1 MYPYHFTYLKKNEQG
16 PSTVEPSFETDYF
29 PISDRGIE
37 FMQCEVLG
45 PVRKSEVRKRVDK
58 EEVWNRKM
66 AFEEESLE
74 RNKRTASIDK
84 SSELHPIDLF
94 CDCPEKPQIFYMHLV
109 AEDPERAV
117 LQHENMLPDPLDDI
131 YNRV

>member
-45 PVRKSEVRKRVDK
+45 PVRKSEGNEDPNGVQG
-58 EEVWNRKM
+58 
-66 AFEEESLE
+66 AGG
-74 RNKRTASIDK
+74 NKRTASIDK

-94 CDCPEKPQIFYMHLV
+94 CDCPEKPQVFYMHLV

>member
-45 PVRKSEVRKRVDK
+45 PVRKSEGNEDSNGVQGAEGV
-58 EEVWNRKM
+58 
-66 AFEEESLE
+66 E
-74 RNKRTASIDK
+74 RTDGIDK

>member
-45 PVRKSEVRKRVDK
+45 PVRKSEGTEDS
-58 EEVWNRKM
+58 NGM
-66 AFEEESLE
+66 LGS
-74 RNKRTASIDK
+74 KRTKRDDRIDK
-84 SSELHPIDLF
+84 ASELHPIDLF
-94 CDCPEKPQIFYMHLV
+94 CDYPEKPQVFYMHLV

-117 LQHENMLPDPLDDI
+117 LHHENMLPDPLDDI

>member
-37 FMQCEVLG
+37 FMQCQVLG
-45 PVRKSEVRKRVDK
+45 PVRKSEGNEGSNGVQGAEGD
-58 EEVWNRKM
+58 
-66 AFEEESLE
+66 
-74 RNKRTASIDK
+74 KRTGSIDK

-94 CDCPEKPQIFYMHLV
+94 CDCPEKPPIFYMHLV

>member
-45 PVRKSEVRKRVDK
+45 PGRKSEGNEDSNGVQG
-58 EEVWNRKM
+58 
-66 AFEEESLE
+66 AGG
-74 RNKRTASIDK
+74 NKRTASIDK

>member
-1 MYPYHFTYLKKNEQG
+1 M
-16 PSTVEPSFETDYF
+16 EPSFEADYF

-45 PVRKSEVRKRVDK
+45 PVRKSEGTEDSNGVLGSKR
-58 EEVWNRKM
+58 
-66 AFEEESLE
+66 A
-74 RNKRTASIDK
+74 KRDDRIDK
-84 SSELHPIDLF
+84 ASEVHPIDLF
-94 CDCPEKPQIFYMHLV
+94 CDCPEKPQVFYMHLV

-117 LQHENMLPDPLDDI
+117 LHHENMLPDPLDDI